1 MSTIAYIIASSLLI
15 VAFIVALVA
24 EIKVESTYS
33 KYSQIEAQSGLTGGQ
48 LAQKIIDSAGL
59 NVKVNV
65 IKGRLTDNYDS
76 SKGVL
81 NISSTNY
88 NSKSI
93 AALGVVAHE
102 CGHAL
107 QDAQDY
113 KPLRIRHSVIK
124 TTNMVSKFLLPLL
137 IIGLIFDL
145 MYIGGVTGM
154 VFIWTAVCFYA
165 LSVIANLVTLPVELN
180 ASSRA
185 LKMLKGFEIMDEEE
199 LGQSK
204 KVLSA
209 AALTYLASLLISLA
223 YFMRFLLFA
232 LSRISDN

>member
-1 MSTIAYIIASSLLI
+1 MGTIEYIIASSLLLI
-15 VAFIVALVA
+15 AFIIALVA
-24 EIKVESTYS
+24 EIKVERTYN
-33 KYSQIEAQSGLTGGQ
+33 KYSHVETKSGLTGGE

-76 SKGVL
+76 SKGEL
-81 NISSTNY
+81 NISSENY
-88 NSKSI
+88 NSNSI
-93 AALGVVAHE
+93 SALGVVAHE

-107 QDAQDY
+107 QDAKDY

-124 TTNMVSKFLLPLL
+124 TTNIVSKFLFPLL

-145 MYIGGVTGM
+145 MYIGGVTGL

-165 LSVIANLVTLPVELN
+165 LSVIANLATLPVELN

-185 LKMLKGFEIMDEEE
+185 LKMLKGFEVMDESEIKK
-199 LGQSK
+199 SR

-223 YFMRFLLFA
+223 YFLRFLLFA
-232 LSRISDN
+232 LSRLNDR

>member
-1 MSTIAYIIASSLLI
+1 MGTIEYIIASLLLI
-15 VAFIVALVA
+15 VAFIIALIA
-24 EIKVESTYS
+24 QIKVESTYNRYS
-33 KYSQIEAQSGLTGGQ
+33 KIESKSGLTGGQ

-59 NVKVNV
+59 DVKVNV
-65 IKGRLTDNYDS
+65 IKGKLSDNYDS
-76 SKGVL
+76 SNGVL

-88 NSKSI
+88 NSKSV

-102 CGHAL
+102 CGHAI
-107 QDAQDY
+107 QDAKDY
-113 KPLRIRHSVIK
+113 KPLRIRHHVIK
-124 TTNMVSKFLLPLL
+124 TTNIASKFLLPLL
-137 IIGLIFDL
+137 ILGLIFDL
-145 MYIGGVTGM
+145 MYIGGITGM

-165 LSVIANLVTLPVELN
+165 LSVLVNLATLPVEIN

-185 LKMLKGFEIMDEEE
+185 LKMLEGFEIMDDEE
-199 LGQSK
+199 LRQSR

-232 LSRISDN
+232 LSRLNDR